1 MGLRMRRGEIY
12 YADLG
17 RTVGS
22 EINKRRP
29 VLVSNEANNR
39 AAGTVTVLPITS
51 NISRVYPFEL
61 LIDPKE
67 SGLPKPSKVQAQQI
81 RTIAK
86 KRITGAPLGR
96 LTLETL
102 KRVEGRYPCTW
113 PWRKPAV
120 GRV

>member
-29 VLVSNEANNR
+29 VLIVSNDANNR

-102 KRVEGRYPCTW
+102 KRVEGAIRLHLALT
-113 PWRKPAV
+113 
-120 GRV
+120 

>member
-1 MGLRMRRGEIY
+1 MRRGEIY
-12 YADLG
+12 YAHLG

-22 EINKRRP
+22 EINKRR
-29 VLVSNEANNR
+29 
-39 AAGTVTVLPITS
+39 AGPHRQQRCQQSRCVTVLPITS

-86 KRITGAPLGR
+86 KRITGAHLGR

-102 KRVEGRYPCTW
+102 KRVQGAIRLHL
-113 PWRKPAV
+113 ALA
-120 GRV
+120 